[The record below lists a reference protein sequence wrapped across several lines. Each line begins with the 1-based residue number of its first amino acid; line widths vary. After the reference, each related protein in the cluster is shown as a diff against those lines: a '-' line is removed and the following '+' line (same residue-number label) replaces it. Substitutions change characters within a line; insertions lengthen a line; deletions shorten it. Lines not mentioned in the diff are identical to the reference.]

1 MADRPIGT
9 ERGDLMLFW
18 RTVSN
23 SGVIHVLVA
32 LLVGL
37 PSLADAAEEAQKKNG
52 LEFFVGG
59 TFDDGSGDPS
69 IGATY
74 ERRFGGDLGLGFTLE
89 RTEGREWVL
98 GIPFFV
104 HFNEHWKGLAMVG
117 TEELDG
123 DYEMLVRLGASYEFD
138 MGGWS
143 LAPEL
148 NFDFVDK
155 DVKMVIGVS
164 FGFEF

>member
-1 MADRPIGT
+1 MR
-9 ERGDLMLFW
+9 FS
-18 RTVSN
+18 RTVFSFR
-23 SGVIHVLVA
+23 VVHLLVA
-32 LLVGL
+32 LLVGA
-37 PSLADAAEEAQKKNG
+37 PALAVAAEGEQKKNG

-59 TFDDGSGDPS
+59 TLDDGSGDAS

-74 ERRFGGDLGLGFTLE
+74 ERRFGGDLGLGVTLE

-98 GIPFFV
+98 GVPFFV

-117 TEELDG
+117 TEESDG
-123 DYEMLVRLGASYEFD
+123 DYEPLVRLGASYEFD

-143 LAPEL
+143 LALEV
-148 NFDFVDK
+148 NVDFVDN
-155 DVKMVIGVS
+155 DVKTVVGVS